1 VTSSRGGR
9 GRDARAPVK
18 GRRAACGRGRPRTQG
33 RVRGRCLRP
42 REGAQGCVRAGRP
55 RTQAGGQDA
64 RAPRA
69 ACGGDACVPVKGRR
83 AACGRDARAPRR
95 AGGGDACA
103 PQLTRVG
110 FLASSCAPSP
120 ISAVRTPKLPLLP
133 LWEKG
138 VGGMRGKG
146 ARECRTLL
154 ISPKNSTLASRGVRG
169 KSAPECRK
177 SRISFK
183 KSTLES
189 AYPGA
194 VRAGRPRPQ
203 TSVRAGRLRP

>member
-55 RTQAGGQDA
+55 RTQGLCLSKSCVHLRLCETPAHPGGRAEEMPAPQAGGRRRCLRIRDGA
-64 RAPRA
+64 ALRAGETSAPLA
-69 ACGGDACVPVKGRR
+69 YKGR
-83 AACGRDARAPRR
+83 
-95 AGGGDACA
+95 
-103 PQLTRVG
+103 
-110 FLASSCAPSP
+110 FLASPCVPSP

-133 LWEKG
+133 VWEKG

-154 ISPKNSTLASRGVRG
+154 ISHKNSTLASRGDEG
-169 KSAPECRK
+169 QKH
-177 SRISFK
+177 
-183 KSTLES
+183 T
-189 AYPGA
+189 GM
-194 VRAGRPRPQ
+194 
-203 TSVRAGRLRP
+203 